1 MRSNKS
7 TPRKAGNRKYKS
19 PDKNNR
25 TKNPDLRERL
35 YAFALRI
42 VKFVKTLPRDWVALE
57 IGRQLL
63 NSGTSVAANYE
74 EACGAFS
81 RKEFTYKLSISFR
94 EAKESHYW
102 LRLLHDSEIVT
113 GAEIDYLLQESREI
127 RNILGK
133 SVKTARGNT
142 E

>member
-1 MRSNKS
+1 MKY
-7 TPRKAGNRKYKS
+7 RKEGNRKQETLSDGY
-19 PDKNNR
+19 PMKNN
-25 TKNPDLRERL
+25 DLRERL
-35 YAFALRI
+35 YAFALDI
-42 VKFVKTLPRDWVALE
+42 VQFVKSLPRDWAALE

-63 NSGTSVAANYE
+63 HSGTSVDANYE

-81 RKEFTYKLSISFR
+81 KKEFTYKLSIAFR

-113 GAEIDYLLQESREI
+113 GPKIEYLLQESREI

-133 SVKTARGNT
+133 GVKTARRSNK
-142 E
+142 

>member
-1 MRSNKS
+1 MKTRSDAD
-7 TPRKAGNRKYKS
+7 PA
-19 PDKNNR
+19 KNQ
-25 TKNPDLRERL
+25 DLRERL

-57 IGRQLL
+57 IGRQML

-113 GAEIDYLLQESREI
+113 SHDHLLQESREI

-133 SVKTARGNT
+133 SVKTARGSDK
-142 E
+142 

>member
-1 MRSNKS
+1 MRAKKLGL
-7 TPRKAGNRKYKS
+7 RKAGNRKHENHDAEYS
-19 PDKNNR
+19 AKNQ
-25 TKNPDLRERL
+25 DLRERL
-35 YAFALRI
+35 YAFALNI

-63 NSGTSVAANYE
+63 HSGTSVDANYE

-81 RKEFTYKLSISFR
+81 RKEFTYKLSIAFR

-102 LRLLHDSEIVT
+102 LRLLYDSKIVT
-113 GAEIDYLLQESREI
+113 GPTIEYLVQVSKEI

-133 SVKTARGNT
+133 SVKTAKGASK
-142 E
+142 

>member
-1 MRSNKS
+1 MRIK
-7 TPRKAGNRKYKS
+7 KLGFKQAGNREHENRDAEYS
-19 PDKNNR
+19 VKNQ
-25 TKNPDLRERL
+25 DLRERL
-35 YAFALRI
+35 YAFALDI

-63 NSGTSVAANYE
+63 NSGTSVDANYE

-81 RKEFTYKLSISFR
+81 KKEFTYKLSIAFR

-102 LRLLHDSEIVT
+102 LRLLYDSEIVT
-113 GAEIDYLLQESREI
+113 GSTIEYLLQESKEI

-133 SVKTARGNT
+133 SVKTARGT
-142 E
+142 SK

>member
-1 MRSNKS
+1 MRSKKLEF
-7 TPRKAGNRKYKS
+7 RKVGNRKYQY
-19 PDKNNR
+19 NNMKVIVVNR
-25 TKNPDLRERL
+25 VLSERL
-35 YAFALRI
+35 YSFALDI
-42 VKFVKTLPRDWVALE
+42 VKFVKTLPRHWVALE

-63 NSGTSVAANYE
+63 HSGTSVDANYE

-81 RKEFTYKLSISFR
+81 KKEFTYKLSIAFR

-113 GAEIDYLLQESREI
+113 SPEIVYLLQESREI

-133 SVKTARGNT
+133 SVKTARGNKK
-142 E
+142 

>member
-1 MRSNKS
+1 MRIK
-7 TPRKAGNRKYKS
+7 KLGLKQAGNREHENRDAEYS
-19 PDKNNR
+19 VKNQ
-25 TKNPDLRERL
+25 DLRERL
-35 YAFALRI
+35 YAFALDI

-63 NSGTSVAANYE
+63 NSGTSVDANYE

-81 RKEFTYKLSISFR
+81 KKEFTYKLSIAFR

-102 LRLLHDSEIVT
+102 LRLLYDSEIVT
-113 GAEIDYLLQESREI
+113 GSTIEYLLQESKEI

-133 SVKTARGNT
+133 SVKTARGT
-142 E
+142 SK